1 MDNINVRKEF
11 GECKLIAFLRTDIY
25 RISSKYDP
33 DFDKRQ
39 PLFITWDKKN
49 LKSLIC
55 ERIKQIKELDFEDED
70 KLWNSVFNSDNINIP
85 DTFEYMIN
93 KTMLRPR
100 DILTFAMYVLD
111 MMNKNNSS
119 KISEDIFQ
127 EAEKFYSDYLL
138 NNLRQEYSVGYPDI
152 EDICLSLFLEEENI
166 INGND
171 LKQKISDFPQLI
183 ENYSIEF
190 IIKFCFETGIL
201 GIKIEEKIY
210 FAYEG
215 HYYDRLKAMPQLKN
229 NILYAIHPGLY
240 KVLSIKF

>member
-183 ENYSIEF
+183 
-190 IIKFCFETGIL
+190 
-201 GIKIEEKIY
+201 
-210 FAYEG
+210 
-215 HYYDRLKAMPQLKN
+215 
-229 NILYAIHPGLY
+229 
-240 KVLSIKF
+240 